1 MIGYVI
7 WSLIL
12 LGLMLF
18 VAAYLVWYERK
29 FASRMQRRVGPYWVG
44 YPHGWLQ
51 SIADAIK
58 LLRKEDIVPD
68 AADRV
73 LFNVAPFLFMVPAML
88 LFAVLPFAPKW
99 ILADLNVGVL
109 YFFGI
114 SSLVIF
120 GVILAAWGSNN
131 KYAMLSGMRY
141 MSQMISYEVPLV
153 LSGLVPVVLAGSM
166 KLSDIVTMQKVP
178 FVLYPVI
185 GQVSFLIFLLAA
197 LAEGNRAPFDIPEA
211 ESELVAGFNIE
222 YSGWKF
228 AMFYVGEYVH
238 LMAVSILAAVL
249 FLGGWR
255 GPWLHPFLWLAIKSL
270 FMFSVILWLR
280 WSYLRLR
287 VDQLL
292 RWNWRVLV
300 PTSLFTLLLAGLWV
314 AARL

>member
-7 WSLIL
+7 WSLVL

-58 LLRKEDIVPD
+58 LLRKEDIVPE
-68 AADRV
+68 AADRL
-73 LFNVAPFLFMVPAML
+73 LFNAAPFLFMVPAML

-99 ILADLNVGVL
+99 ILADLNVGIL
-109 YFFGI
+109 YFFGV

-120 GVILAAWGSNN
+120 GVIMAAWGSNN

-166 KLSDIVTMQKVP
+166 KLSDIVAMQKVP
-178 FVLYPVI
+178 FVFYPVI
-185 GQVSFLIFLLAA
+185 GQVSFIVFLLAA

-238 LMAVSILAAVL
+238 LMAVSIVAAVL

-255 GPWLHPFLWLAIKSL
+255 GPWLHPFLWLALKSL

-287 VDQLL
+287 VDQLM

-314 AARL
+314 VGRL